1 MQNSVRVR
9 PNSNRRPHA
18 AADLPG
24 KADAAPS
31 STPLN
36 DASGKQLL
44 QRECSLSWVK
54 ERPGRAGRASR
65 MLQWQRGLTPDARAA
80 QALVMRDLSL
90 ITGDPV
96 KFGLG
101 FVSLFYDVVLMTQHY
116 IIYAPARS
124 AGRAPAHQK
133 ARPRAATAGPRTR
146 ALGCTAV
153 AGARARLPAAALFSG

>member
-1 MQNSVRVR
+1 MGR
-9 PNSNRRPHA
+9 
-18 AADLPG
+18 
-24 KADAAPS
+24 KACM
-31 STPLN
+31 LR
-36 DASGKQLL
+36 L
-44 QRECSLSWVK
+44 QRD
-54 ERPGRAGRASR
+54 
-65 MLQWQRGLTPDARAA
+65 LTLYPCAA

-116 IIYAPARS
+116 IIYAPARG

-133 ARPRAATAGPRTR
+133 ARPRAAVARTR

-153 AGARARLPAAALFSG
+153 AGARACACSRLMPGMRAGEQVSVA